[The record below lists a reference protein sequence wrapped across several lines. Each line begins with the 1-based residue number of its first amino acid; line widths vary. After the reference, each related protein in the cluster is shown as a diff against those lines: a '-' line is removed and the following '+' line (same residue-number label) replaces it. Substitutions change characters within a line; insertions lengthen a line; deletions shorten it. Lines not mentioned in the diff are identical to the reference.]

1 MIRVMHGVLVTPT
14 FERQAAEAGLSEEDI
29 LQIATWLAR
38 HPTGGSLMAGTGGAR
53 KVRFAR
59 QGKGKSGG
67 FRTIH
72 YYAGEDVLLF
82 LLVLVDKSERANLS
96 KAERNELAKI
106 LPRIAEAYRA
116 GRLANAAKMMRTP

>member
-1 MIRVMHGVLVTPT
+1 MHGVLATPI

-29 LQIATWLAR
+29 LRIATWLAR

-72 YYAGEDVLLF
+72 YYAGDDVPLF
-82 LLVLVDKSERANLS
+82 LLALVDKSDRANLS

-116 GRLANAAKMMRTP
+116 GRLANVAKMRNP